1 MRLLLALSATGLLA
15 VGTALSFQ
23 AMRVPAP
30 SELGASRAAGP
41 QAVAAAPP
49 AAASRDA
56 DRPSL
61 NVAVAPV
68 TEPSAPT
75 IVKVKTVRIE
85 PELPVTGTEGDQ
97 QASTMPEVQQPE
109 TTTVDD
115 QSTTPPAAE
124 RTAALKAR
132 APGAESTSD
141 LPAPRLRTGRAK
153 LPAVAAKRTSHR
165 KRKQEELAGDDVAKD
180 TLSYAPK
187 EPGPESL
194 NPLGKL
200 LSGTR

>member
-141 LPAPRLRTGRAK
+141 YQRRACERGGQSCRLWPPRERRTASVSRKNWPATTSRRTR
-153 LPAVAAKRTSHR
+153 
-165 KRKQEELAGDDVAKD
+165 
-180 TLSYAPK
+180 
-187 EPGPESL
+187 
-194 NPLGKL
+194 
-200 LSGTR
+200 